1 MTGVEAVS
9 NAVPVFRE
17 PRTRSAERTLGIIIL
32 LLVCLLCGIG
42 VLSHAY
48 GVGATEPGKAGFQS
62 VLSQL
67 TGAVVGRGPFY
78 GITMTSIFLVLCL
91 SANTSFA
98 DFPRV
103 CRVLALDGILPV
115 SFAHSGR
122 RLVYGTGIVVLAGFS
137 TLLLIVFGGV
147 TDRLIPLFAV
157 GALGAFTLSQSG
169 MVLHWHRSR
178 APRRIH
184 SMVLNGV
191 GALTTGATLLVVL
204 VSKFTEGAWLAV
216 IFVPGVVLLLRHL
229 HLHYARVHE
238 ATSLA
243 EPLDLSHPSPPIVIV
258 PIRTLDKVVRK
269 ALRFATS
276 ISPEVHAVQVQVS
289 DLQVDDLRSAWDR
302 DVCEPA
308 RRSGVSPPELVVLES
323 HYRELTDP
331 LLDYLRRLAR
341 SDPDRFLAVLVPE
354 YVERRWYHF
363 LLHSHAA
370 TTLKLKLLFD
380 AVPQVIIIS
389 APWRADESRRRIGRR
404 APERT
409 RSPERRTGA
418 AEDVP
423 GRV

>member
-1 MTGVEAVS
+1 
-9 NAVPVFRE
+9 
-17 PRTRSAERTLGIIIL
+17 
-32 LLVCLLCGIG
+32 
-42 VLSHAY
+42 
-48 GVGATEPGKAGFQS
+48 
-62 VLSQL
+62 
-67 TGAVVGRGPFY
+67 
-78 GITMTSIFLVLCL
+78 
-91 SANTSFA
+91 
-98 DFPRV
+98 
-103 CRVLALDGILPV
+103 
-115 SFAHSGR
+115 
-122 RLVYGTGIVVLAGFS
+122 
-137 TLLLIVFGGV
+137 
-147 TDRLIPLFAV
+147 
-157 GALGAFTLSQSG
+157 

-178 APRRIH
+178 GPHRIH
-184 SMVLNGV
+184 SMVLNAV

-204 VSKFTEGAWLAV
+204 VSKFVEGAWLAV

-289 DLQVDDLRSAWDR
+289 DLQVDDLGSAWER

-308 RRSGVSPPELVVLES
+308 RRSGVRPPELVLLES
-323 HYRELTDP
+323 QYRELSDP
-331 LLDYLRRLAR
+331 LLDYLRRLAA

-370 TTLKLKLLFD
+370 TALKLKLLID

-389 APWRADESRRRIGRR
+389 APWRADESRGRAGLR
-404 APERT
+404 APERSRT
-409 RSPERRTGA
+409 SEPRRGA
-418 AEDVP
+418 ARDIP
-423 GRV
+423 GRT